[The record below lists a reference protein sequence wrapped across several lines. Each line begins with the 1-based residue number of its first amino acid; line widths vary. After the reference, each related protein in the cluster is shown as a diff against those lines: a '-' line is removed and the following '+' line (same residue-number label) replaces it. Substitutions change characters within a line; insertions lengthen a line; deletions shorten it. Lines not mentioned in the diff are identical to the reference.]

1 MLEVTKHSEAQEQN
15 FPVRVIYVKPG
26 ISKNPTIRARAA
38 ERSNL
43 GGPRPK
49 SSSAI
54 DNQNRQQNHLENDIN
69 RQMDPEVSMGEIS
82 GIFKQ

>member
-1 MLEVTKHSEAQEQN
+1 MLEVAKHSEAQEQN

-26 ISKNPTIRARAA
+26 ISKNPTVRARAA
-38 ERSNL
+38 GEPGAR
-43 GGPRPK
+43 RK

-54 DNQNRQQNHLENDIN
+54 DNQNRQQNHFENDIN